1 MVKIKTLYYSGL
13 GAVSLFFVVTLILA
27 GDKCGEQILIA
38 IGSLVVSAIYV
49 CVRETHK
56 ERKNA
61 ALRYRRK
68 TDTGDSPGKD

>member
-1 MVKIKTLYYSGL
+1 MKTLYYTSL
-13 GAVSLFFVVTLILA
+13 GVVSLLFVGTLILA

-38 IGSLVVSAIYV
+38 TGSLVVSTICV
-49 CVRETHK
+49 CVREASK

-68 TDTGDSPGKD
+68 TDTGDSAGKN